1 MSISKNKR
9 SLQIAIDKNVYIAL
23 EEAVLNSKKQGIF
36 ITKSEIIEGALVM
49 LFNQALEK
57 NKENKEENANA

>member
-1 MSISKNKR
+1 MPISKNKR

-23 EEAVLNSKKQGIF
+23 EEAVLNSKKQGIS

-49 LFNQALEK
+49 LFNQAIEK
-57 NKENKEENANA
+57 NKEENANA

>member
-1 MSISKNKR
+1 MPISKNKR
-9 SLQIAIDKNVYIAL
+9 NIQISIDKNVYNAL
-23 EEAVLNSKKQGIF
+23 EEAVLNSKKAGVP

-57 NKENKEENANA
+57 NKENKEENINA

>member
-1 MSISKNKR
+1 MPISKNKR
-9 SLQIAIDKNVYIAL
+9 ALQIAIDKNVYIAL
-23 EEAVLNSKKQGIF
+23 EEAVLNSKKQGIS

-57 NKENKEENANA
+57 NKENKEENVNA